1 MNNFFTFIK
10 KTYFQKLFTYLVI
23 SSLGL
28 FTGCGFLDNG
38 PSQEDISRLVKTAL
52 TTQFNN
58 VNNSNPLGGILSKI
72 IGTDQLIVN
81 KIEKVDCKN
90 AREKIFTCEVF
101 VDYDIGTQDQPIQP
115 GGEMPPFKSN
125 QKIQKTMTFNFFKSG
140 SGWLIAN

>member
-1 MNNFFTFIK
+1 MKNILFHRLFFTPIIA
-10 KTYFQKLFTYLVI
+10 LFAILA
-23 SSLGL
+23 
-28 FTGCGFLDNG
+28 GCGFVDSG
-38 PSQEDISRLVKTAL
+38 PSQEDINRLVKTAL

-58 VNNSNPLGGILSKI
+58 ANNSNPLGGILSKI

-125 QKIQKTMTFNFFKSG
+125 QKIQKTMTFNFFKSE